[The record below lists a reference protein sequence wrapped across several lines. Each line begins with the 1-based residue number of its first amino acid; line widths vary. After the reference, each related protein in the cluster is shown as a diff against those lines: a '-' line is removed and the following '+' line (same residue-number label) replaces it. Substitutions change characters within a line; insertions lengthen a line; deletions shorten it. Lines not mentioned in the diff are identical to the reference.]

1 MKKEE
6 FIQKLNTMDAEMEA
20 ELREM
25 LDEEMKKPVKKRDAA
40 MIAELTGAITEI
52 CGFST
57 ENICNDESISKVS
70 GKVTETGRKRK
81 SISVRRISA
90 LAACTAVLLG
100 INQASLS
107 AFGENVFSRVYHFT
121 KGGINIMVG
130 EENSTEPE
138 TPTVPPVTETVPTAP
153 SAAAPTGREVIELP
167 TYPGDPY
174 GIKAVCAKY
183 GIYPMTPSYIPEGF
197 KLVEEIEDDTGH
209 CTDLIFRY
217 EKEDAK
223 VIVCYTVYNKDD
235 VSVGI
240 PMDSSNIQETNI
252 NGKLFTVIKE
262 DNQLKSFY
270 TEDRLWCSF
279 FTFNIDYSEADRIL
293 YSYH

>member
-57 ENICNDESISKVS
+57 ENICNDESISKIS
-70 GKVTETGRKRK
+70 GKVTETGRRRK

-90 LAACTAVLLG
+90 IAACAALLFG
-100 INQASLS
+100 LNQASLN
-107 AFGENVFSRVYHFT
+107 AYGENVFKRAYHFT
-121 KGGINIMVG
+121 KGGVSIMIG
-130 EENSTEPE
+130 ENNDTEP
-138 TPTVPPVTETVPTAP
+138 TEPPTAP
-153 SAAAPTGREVIELP
+153 PATGAAAPEEEVIELP

-183 GIYPMTPSYIPEGF
+183 GIYPLTPTYIPEGF

-252 NGKLFTVIKE
+252 NGKVFTVIKE

-279 FTFNIDYSEADRIL
+279 FTFNVDYSEANRVL
-293 YSYH
+293 YSFN